1 MRIREVCE
9 KYGLTPDTLRFYEK
23 IGLLPR
29 VKRDK
34 NGIRDYSEED
44 CRWIE
49 FIKCMRSAGVE
60 IEALVKYVKLFQEGD
75 STWEERKQ
83 ILVEQRD
90 KLQRK
95 IEEMQKA
102 LERLNYKIQAYET
115 HIREAEDRLKKKE
128 LIVK

>member
-1 MRIREVCE
+1 MRIKEVCE

-29 VKRDK
+29 VRRDK

-49 FIKCMRSAGVE
+49 FIKCMRSAGIE
-60 IEALVKYVKLFQEGD
+60 IEALVRYVKLFQEGD
-75 STWEERKQ
+75 ATLEERKQ
-83 ILVEQRD
+83 ILIEQRD
-90 KLQRK
+90 KLQAK

-102 LERLNYKIQAYET
+102 LERLNYKIQVYET
-115 HIREAEDRLKKKE
+115 HIKEAERKLKKTVTK
-128 LIVK
+128 V

>member
-23 IGLLPR
+23 IGILPR

-60 IEALVKYVKLFQEGD
+60 IEALVKYVKLFQKGD
-75 STWEERKQ
+75 STLEERKQ
-83 ILVEQRD
+83 ILIEQRD
-90 KLQRK
+90 KLQKK

-115 HIREAEDRLKKKE
+115 HIKEAEDKLKKKE

>member
-1 MRIREVCE
+1 MRIKEVCE

-49 FIKCMRSAGVE
+49 FIKCMRSAGIE
-60 IEALVKYVKLFQEGD
+60 IEALVRYVKLFQEGEA
-75 STWEERKQ
+75 TLKERKQ
-83 ILVEQRD
+83 ILIEQRN
-90 KLQRK
+90 KLQAK
-95 IEEMQKA
+95 IQEMQKA
-102 LERLNYKIQAYET
+102 LERLNYKIEVYET
-115 HIREAEDRLKKKE
+115 HIKEAEKKLKKTVTK
-128 LIVK
+128 V